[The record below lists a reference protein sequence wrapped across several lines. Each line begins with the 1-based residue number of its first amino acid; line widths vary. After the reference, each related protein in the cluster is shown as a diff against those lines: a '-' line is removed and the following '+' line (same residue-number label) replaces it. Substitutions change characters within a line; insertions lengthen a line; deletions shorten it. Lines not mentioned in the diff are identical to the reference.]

1 MTATIEL
8 SDDELHYVRSLINGR
23 IKDTKIRLS
32 LYSRAR
38 HLHNRQ
44 ADEYELGML
53 ETLQRKLGT
62 DLRHTQEKQMS

>member
-1 MTATIEL
+1 MNSIEL
-8 SDDELHYVRSLINGR
+8 SNDELHYMRSLINAR

-53 ETLQRKLGT
+53 EGLQKKLGN
-62 DLRHTQEKQMS
+62 DLRHTQEKQMCP